1 MKIEKRPS
9 KEKVILCNE
18 IYRAGQEVL
27 EKMERAGIK
36 VISLICSDP
45 TNTSLKGDDVREE
58 Y

>member
-9 KEKVILCNE
+9 KEKVILCKE

-27 EKMERAGIK
+27 EKMERTGIK
-36 VISLICSDP
+36 DITLTCADP

>member
-18 IYRAGQEVL
+18 IYRVGQEVL

-36 VISLICSDP
+36 DITFICADP